1 MEGQMWDAVL
11 ESAPEGKQV
20 VVLSNEEVL
29 SPENADFGEF
39 SIVEAT
45 EDEREI
51 LKQAGYSMPD
61 WSPSQGS
68 GCAGCHLDDT
78 QVER

>member
-1 MEGQMWDAVL
+1 MEGQMWDAAL
-11 ESAPEGKQV
+11 QSAPEGKQV

-45 EDEREI
+45 EDEREM

-61 WSPSQGS
+61 WDPLQGS
-68 GCAGCHLDDT
+68 GCAGCHGDDAPL
-78 QVER
+78 ER